1 MNLPK
6 YVHKDTDRYGRVRY
20 YYRPPGGS
28 KLRLPDDPSS
38 PEFPAAI
45 AAEDARRAELA
56 LALRPA
62 KIILPGTGTLEWLCR
77 QYFASPAFKVLD
89 SRGQRVRR
97 LVLEHCLR
105 EPVSPGAAE
114 TFAGAPI
121 SMVTT
126 KAIKVLRDR
135 KVETPEAANSRIKYL
150 RGVFAWAIEAEADG
164 VTGNPARDVK
174 YLKGSVDGF
183 HAWTLEEVEKYEA
196 YHRPGTKARLALA
209 LLLYTG
215 QRRSDIVT
223 FGRQHVREGWLRFT
237 QFKNR
242 NRKPVRLEIPVLPAL
257 ADIIET
263 SQTGD
268 LTFLETEFKK
278 SFTSNGF
285 GNWFRKRCDEAGL
298 PHCSAHGLRKAAAAR
313 LAEIGCTDREIMAI
327 TGHVTSK
334 EVDRYTKGAAQR
346 RLARNVLKKVVQFDA
361 G

>member
-20 YYRPPGGS
+20 YYRPPGS
-28 KLRLPDDPSS
+28 AKVRLPDDPAS
-38 PEFPAAI
+38 PDFPTAI
-45 AAEDARRAELA
+45 AAEDARRAERA
-56 LALRPA
+56 KAIQPA
-62 KIILPGTGTLEWLCR
+62 KIILPSAGTLEWLCR
-77 QYFASPAFKVLD
+77 QYFASPTFKALD
-89 SRGQRVRR
+89 ARVQRVRR

-105 EPVSPGAAE
+105 EPVSPGAPE
-114 TFAGAPI
+114 SFAGAPI
-121 SMVTT
+121 ALVTT

-135 KVETPEAANSRIKYL
+135 KVNTPEAANSRIKYL
-150 RGVFAWAIEAEADG
+150 RGVFGWAIEAEVDG
-164 VTGNPARDVK
+164 VTCNPARDVK
-174 YLKGSVDGF
+174 YLKGNVDGF

-196 YHRPGTKARLALA
+196 HHKAGSKARLALA

-223 FGRQHVREGWLRFT
+223 FGRQHVRDGWLRFT

-257 ADIIET
+257 AEIIEI
-263 SQTGD
+263 SPTGD

-278 SFTSNGF
+278 SFTANGF

-298 PHCSAHGLRKAAAAR
+298 NHCSAHGLRKAAAAR

-334 EVDRYTKGAAQR
+334 EVDRYTRGAAQR
-346 RLARNVLKKVVQFDA
+346 RLAGNVLKKVVQFDA
-361 G
+361 T